1 MATTFGLRAAAFVLL
16 LVFWVTW
23 GWGTENHREE
33 VPIRVQRGYLIVAP
47 GSIGGA
53 EKLNFLIDTGTVPT
67 LVSRRLAQKLGLAG
81 AEHEI
86 SIWGQRTRISLVKLP
101 VLQLGSVRVENLQVF
116 AIDMQPVEQELG
128 MHLDAVLGLDALS
141 PTSFTIDYARK
152 VISFGVPSNK
162 DLAIAMEL
170 RDSPAPYVVLPA
182 EIEGKPVHLLLDTGA
197 KGLTLLEL
205 RAQQLGLKTNPF
217 AGSAGV
223 DALIPIPLEQV
234 RLGKRTFKVRNA
246 SLRRV
251 PQDSLRDFD
260 GFIGPTSIGI
270 RRFGVDFAAKELYIE
285 VQNPSK

>member
-116 AIDMQPVEQELG
+116 AIDMQPV
-128 MHLDAVLGLDALS
+128 
-141 PTSFTIDYARK
+141 
-152 VISFGVPSNK
+152 
-162 DLAIAMEL
+162 
-170 RDSPAPYVVLPA
+170 
-182 EIEGKPVHLLLDTGA
+182 
-197 KGLTLLEL
+197 
-205 RAQQLGLKTNPF
+205 
-217 AGSAGV
+217 
-223 DALIPIPLEQV
+223 
-234 RLGKRTFKVRNA
+234 
-246 SLRRV
+246 
-251 PQDSLRDFD
+251 
-260 GFIGPTSIGI
+260 
-270 RRFGVDFAAKELYIE
+270 
-285 VQNPSK
+285 